1 MVSLTKQSN
10 IKAFLE
16 LFISVFRL
24 TCELILGAHVG
35 IVLIV
40 VIPVLLRFLRT
51 MEKTLNVLYSTGTIL
66 LLYAPNTRTVH
77 NRKLTSKMGKMS
89 TVSQINFTEFW
100 SVFISIFYIF
110 AIIANGCIL

>member
-35 IVLIV
+35 IVLIQVLIV
-40 VIPVLLRFLRT
+40 V
-51 MEKTLNVLYSTGTIL
+51 
-66 LLYAPNTRTVH
+66 
-77 NRKLTSKMGKMS
+77 
-89 TVSQINFTEFW
+89 
-100 SVFISIFYIF
+100 
-110 AIIANGCIL
+110 